1 MAKKSKANGAPS
13 RLMYPLITPRGP
25 SGGDGSV
32 RRSESYPTK
41 VVDYLKFTIYESD
54 EGSNSYS
61 YVNGGKSGDGQSKK
75 KIYKTIYLYL
85 PQNLTEQF
93 STSYE
98 RAVLG
103 PFGAAAVEAVRSAG
117 SEGAGQA
124 FVDAIQSGANS
135 AKPEIAFSGVS
146 KIFNGISGLVGV
158 DGSLSKNQL
167 AALAKGKVFN
177 PYEETV
183 FKGVNY
189 RSHNFDFD
197 MSLRNPAEAQAI
209 HQIILELRD
218 SMLPGTDGAAARWL
232 TIPRFFRAE
241 IVRYTPGSFKKRLD
255 KKADKLARTDTLATL
270 LTYPVNMVLTNMQVN
285 MTPNGQNTSLR
296 IGDDGKDYGP
306 AAFRMSLTFDET
318 AFITRSVYKESTG
331 YTSPASQVEQL

>member
-1 MAKKSKANGAPS
+1 MANSKANGAPS
-13 RLMYPLITPRGP
+13 RLMYPLISPRGP
-25 SGGDGSV
+25 SGGDGSI
-32 RRSESYPTK
+32 RRGESYPTK
-41 VVDYLKFTIYESD
+41 VMDYLKFTIYESD

-61 YVNGGKSGDGQSKK
+61 YVNGGKGQTKR

-117 SEGAGQA
+117 SDGAGQA

-158 DGSLSKNQL
+158 DGNLSKNQL

-197 MSLRNPAEAQAI
+197 MAPRNAREAQAI
-209 HQIILELRD
+209 HQIITELRD
-218 SMLPGTDGAAARWL
+218 SMLPGTDGAQARWL

-255 KKADKLARTDTLATL
+255 NTDKLARTDTLATL

-306 AAFRMSLTFDET
+306 AAFKMSLTFDET
-318 AFITRSVYKESTG
+318 AFITRTVYKESTG
-331 YTSPASQVEQL
+331 YRTNAEQAEQL